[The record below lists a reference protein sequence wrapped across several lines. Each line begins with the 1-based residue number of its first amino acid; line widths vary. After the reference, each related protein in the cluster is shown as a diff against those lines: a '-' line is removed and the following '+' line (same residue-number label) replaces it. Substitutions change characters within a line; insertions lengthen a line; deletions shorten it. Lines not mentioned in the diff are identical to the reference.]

1 MAKPRRLLSRLVPLF
16 PSVLADPLPPG
27 AFHPVP
33 VALSEVGKLCEM
45 EQSCTPADL
54 ELIGQTGFMP
64 GLRGIPRNPV
74 LPPALA
80 IHATPAPRLPH
91 QRVPTRCSNR
101 LRAPRFEL
109 LRPSVVVRR
118 RPQRHEPSI
127 GT

>member
-54 ELIGQTGFMP
+54 ELIGLP
-64 GLRGIPRNPV
+64 GGVAVPGGTPTDAVPPSGLTKHLSLTARVHGKAV
-74 LPPALA
+74 LPFRSNDLQ
-80 IHATPAPRLPH
+80 APLW
-91 QRVPTRCSNR
+91 
-101 LRAPRFEL
+101 EL
-109 LRPSVVVRR
+109 LRPSVVIRR
-118 RPQRHEPSI
+118 RPQRD
-127 GT
+127 